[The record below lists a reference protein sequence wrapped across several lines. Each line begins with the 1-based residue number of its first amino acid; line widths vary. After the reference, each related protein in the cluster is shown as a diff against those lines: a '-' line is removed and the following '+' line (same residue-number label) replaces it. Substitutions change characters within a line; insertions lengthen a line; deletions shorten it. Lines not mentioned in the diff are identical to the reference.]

1 MLENGMT
8 TYKGDSTRDIICLDF
23 DFGSRSYEEEYAHVK
38 KMVDKNPEDGHL
50 QEILAQVVANK
61 DKYVKKSKDEI
72 RELFYRDGVDV
83 TYTSR
88 NGKPVVIHYKM
99 LYRNTSKAK
108 LGQVMFIRESLWK
121 TAMDWLT
128 IGLYDKMPAEN
139 AKIVEMSAY
148 APLTTSTIVDS
159 IHVPVEDVLI
169 LKDQDSFFRT
179 FAKIVTAEEYK
190 GGKKCIVRDEE
201 TEVKNTVWD
210 GMALIDVNAIPP
222 GKEINGM
229 ALLRGHMFKACAF
242 KTRIQQFFRNWCVK
256 NGHDYDSYVVTDMF
270 GYSHLLKDIKI
281 ITTDNAIKWKK
292 LIGGDLRDGYDY
304 WCEKVNADGSYWGI
318 VKTDHPSKLG
328 TVQQMSYQMVNVLPC
343 TSEEMRDIAATSI
356 EYVEK
361 LKSNPLEFEAFLR
374 KNANAVNHYEMLA
387 DLYRHNEIFGDS
399 KYFRSEKQ
407 QIISQYVFK
416 LRGGKITVNGDNLTA
431 CGNPYALLLYSVGD
445 DWRKDPTFQ
454 PEDGAIQCYTT
465 RFADGD
471 YLCGIRSPNNSPNN
485 ISYLH
490 NVYSPQMET
499 YFEFS
504 NNIIAVNCI
513 GTDIQSRMNGMDS
526 TVRVGF
532 RET

>member
-1 MLENGMT
+1 
-8 TYKGDSTRDIICLDF
+8 
-23 DFGSRSYEEEYAHVK
+23 
-38 KMVDKNPEDGHL
+38 
-50 QEILAQVVANK
+50 
-61 DKYVKKSKDEI
+61 
-72 RELFYRDGVDV
+72 
-83 TYTSR
+83 
-88 NGKPVVIHYKM
+88 
-99 LYRNTSKAK
+99 
-108 LGQVMFIRESLWK
+108 
-121 TAMDWLT
+121 
-128 IGLYDKMPAEN
+128 
-139 AKIVEMSAY
+139 
-148 APLTTSTIVDS
+148 
-159 IHVPVEDVLI
+159 
-169 LKDQDSFFRT
+169 
-179 FAKIVTAEEYK
+179 
-190 GGKKCIVRDEE
+190 
-201 TEVKNTVWD
+201 
-210 GMALIDVNAIPP
+210 
-222 GKEINGM
+222 
-229 ALLRGHMFKACAF
+229 
-242 KTRIQQFFRNWCVK
+242 
-256 NGHDYDSYVVTDMF
+256 MF

-292 LIGGDLRDGYDY
+292 FQSFMGGDLRSAYDY

-454 PEDGAIQCYTT
+454 QEDGAIQCYTT
-465 RFADGD
+465 RFADDD